1 MPSSEPREA
10 TTRPGRDSAADDSD
24 ADDNNADTGDT
35 GMTETTTM
43 SGSGGT
49 GALDGALVAVAGAGG
64 PAGRATLLRL
74 AGAGATVVGA
84 DADADSLAEAVDAA
98 RRAHSGA
105 TVVGE
110 TVDLLDPAATR
121 AWAART
127 ERDHGKGRIDGLV
140 HLVGGWRGGKTFAD
154 TDLADWDLLEK
165 LLIRTVQ
172 HTSLAF
178 HEALLRSDRGRY
190 VLVSAAGAS
199 RPTAGNA
206 AYAAAKAAAEAWT
219 LALGDD
225 FRKAGGDAG
234 PRAAAAILVIKALVH
249 DAMRAERPNAKFAGF
264 TDAGELADAI
274 AGVWDRPAGEV
285 NGNRLWLT
293 PES

>member
-1 MPSSEPREA
+1 MSSY
-10 TTRPGRDSAADDSD
+10 DSG
-24 ADDNNADTGDT
+24 DTGDT
-35 GMTETTTM
+35 GMTEKTTM
-43 SGSGGT
+43 SGSTGAG
-49 GALDGALVAVAGAGG
+49 GALDGAVVAVAGAGG

-74 AGAGATVVGA
+74 ASAGATVVAA
-84 DADADSLAEAVDAA
+84 DADTASLAEAVDAT
-98 RRAHSGA
+98 RRVHGDA
-105 TVVGE
+105 TVTGD

-127 ERDHGKGRIDGLV
+127 EKDAGRVDGLV

-178 HEALLRSDRGRY
+178 HDGLLRSDRGRY
-190 VLVSAAGAS
+190 VLVSAAGAGK
-199 RPTAGNA
+199 PTAGNA

-225 FRKAGGDAG
+225 FRKAGGEEG

-249 DAMRAERPNAKFAGF
+249 DAMRAERPHAKFAGF
-264 TDAGELADAI
+264 TDTGELADAI